1 MDRRGCVGLIQNALS
16 AATGV
21 AALAIVVPAANAEAK
36 QIVLNCEI
44 ESGAPERY
52 RSTQIMIDE
61 DAGFVIYN
69 FQHHKGSGPLRKFR
83 VEGPLLEGEPREIII
98 DVSMKI
104 TESNDWYML
113 ANDDKGAFVITKH
126 DGRFAYSFVI
136 AFPTN
141 DDAGIWIPFGNTHLG
156 TCAKSPFD

>member
-1 MDRRGCVGLIQNALS
+1 MDRRGCVGLIQNALNV
-16 AATGV
+16 ATGV

-44 ESGAPERY
+44 ESGASERY

-69 FQHHKGSGPLRKFR
+69 FQYHKGSGPLRKFR
-83 VEGPLLEGEPREIII
+83 MEGPLLEGEPREITL

-104 TESNDWYML
+104 TVSNDWFIL
-113 ANDDKGAFVITKH
+113 ANDNNGAFVITKH
-126 DGRFAYSFVI
+126 DGRFAHSFVT
-136 AFPTN
+136 PLSTN
-141 DDAGIWIPFGNTHLG
+141 DGIWITFGNTHLG
-156 TCAKSPFD
+156 TCGRSPFD